1 MKRKGRLTGSAEE
14 AVAPAPARNGRRP
27 AAPPTPE
34 GILANLLFLLA
45 AFPYVSI
52 VPLSSDI
59 QPYTLLLAV
68 VLAAALLTNKR
79 RPLRLPRPVWVL
91 GLLLLYAGFIYLA
104 RSEPRYGLRSLAGYA
119 SVFFVTVAAYQA
131 FPRLKTGTFLFA
143 VSVWAA
149 VGALQVFYRKDFAGR
164 LLARMATS
172 SVRGVTSL
180 AVEPS
185 YYAFTCMFF
194 LILNALLYRRGRYGR
209 WLYQALNV
217 LLYAQIFIT
226 YSGMGLVFFAL
237 LFATRAVELL
247 VTRPGVKAAAKL
259 TALGLALGGL
269 VFLFFRVPSFQ
280 NTRAGVILR
289 RAAANPLALVFRDA
303 SISDRATHIVLS
315 FYSLSYTRGLGLGL
329 GTWTDHVEELA
340 GAAGG
345 WAERLARANRVST
358 EGGRIMSGWGAAA
371 YELGA
376 VGLVYIVL
384 VWALILKTA
393 RGPGDRPERIGRA
406 ANLSLLFVLILAAVP
421 LATPLFGFLLGA
433 NYYAAYEERP
443 PAANRPGEFGG
454 SP

>member
-1 MKRKGRLTGSAEE
+1 MTGSAEE
-14 AVAPAPARNGRRP
+14 ATSPATARGDRWP
-27 AAPPTPE
+27 GPPPTPE

-52 VPLSSDI
+52 IPLSSDL

-68 VLAAALLTNKR
+68 ILAAAFLMNPG
-79 RPLRLPRPVWVL
+79 RPLRLPRPVWLL
-91 GLLLLYAGFIYLA
+91 GLLLFYAGFVYLA
-104 RSEPRYGLRSLAGYA
+104 RSEPRYGLRSLVGYA
-119 SVFFVTVAAYQA
+119 SVFFITVAAYKA

-149 VGALQVFYRKDFAGR
+149 VGALQLFYRKDFAGR
-164 LLARMATS
+164 LLARMTTS

-185 YYAFTCMFF
+185 YYAFICMFF
-194 LILNALLYRRGRYGR
+194 LILNALLYHRGRYAR
-209 WLYQALNV
+209 WLYHALNV

-237 LFATRAVELL
+237 LFATRAAELL
-247 VTRPGVKAAAKL
+247 MTRPGVKAVAKL
-259 TALGLALGGL
+259 AAVGLALGGF
-269 VFLFFRVPSFQ
+269 VILFFRVPAFQ
-280 NTRAGVILR
+280 GTRAGVILQR
-289 RAAANPLALVFRDA
+289 GVANPSALVFRDA
-303 SISDRATHIVLS
+303 SISDRASHIVLS
-315 FYSLSYTRGLGLGL
+315 FYSLSYSRGLGLGL

-345 WAERLARANRVST
+345 WVERLALANRVST
-358 EGGRIMSGWGAAA
+358 EAGRIMSGWGAAA

-376 VGLVYIVL
+376 VGLVYIIL

-393 RGPGDRPERIGRA
+393 RGPGERPERISRA
-406 ANLSLLFVLILAAVP
+406 ANLSLLFVMTLAAVP

-433 NYYAAYEERP
+433 NYYAAYEGRRP
-443 PAANRPGEFGG
+443 APSREGEA
-454 SP
+454 SLP

>member
-1 MKRKGRLTGSAEE
+1 VTAPPEE
-14 AVAPAPARNGRRP
+14 MAGLRSGGIARPP
-27 AAPPTPE
+27 AAKPTPE

-52 VPLSSDI
+52 IPLSSDL

-68 VLAAALLTNKR
+68 VLAAAFLMNPG

-91 GLLLLYAGFIYLA
+91 GLLLFYAGFVYLA
-104 RSEPRYGLRSLAGYA
+104 RSEPRYGLRSMAGYA
-119 SVFFVTVAAYQA
+119 SVFFITVAAYKA

-149 VGALQVFYRKDFAGR
+149 VGALQVFYRKDFAAS

-194 LILNALLYRRGRYGR
+194 LVLNALLYRRGRYGR
-209 WLYQALNV
+209 RLYHALNV

-237 LFATRAVELL
+237 LFATRAVEML
-247 VTRPGVKAAAKL
+247 VTKSGIKAVAKLAAA
-259 TALGLALGGL
+259 GLVFTGL

-289 RAAANPLALVFRDA
+289 RAAANPLVLVFLDA

-345 WAERLARANRVST
+345 WAERLALANRVST
-358 EGGRIMSGWGAAA
+358 EAGRIMSGWGAAA

-393 RGPGDRPERIGRA
+393 RGPGDRPARISRA
-406 ANLSLLFVLILAAVP
+406 ANLSLLFVMILAAVP